1 MTDLTASFEI
11 DILINEPVDT
21 CNDPSTWVLTND
33 PEADFCSLELT
44 FTGYRY
50 QGELMIDNVTINV
63 KTGVLDVETVLKK
76 SGITEEMVF
85 AKFEEDEPE
94 TMADFRVRKSLNQY
108 YWGAR

>member
-21 CNDPSTWVLTND
+21 CNDPATWVLTND

-50 QGELMIDNVTINV
+50 QGELMIDNVQGNV
-63 KTGVLDVETVLKK
+63 SKEYLDIETVLKK
-76 SGITEEMVF
+76 SGITEAMVF
-85 AKFEEDEPE
+85 AKFEEYEPE
-94 TMADFRVRKSLNQY
+94 TMADFRVRKSLNQH
-108 YWGAR
+108 YWGPR